1 MTLAAITP
9 VKITPIKITP
19 VTFTPVTFTPVK
31 VTPVKVTPVKVTP
44 VEITPVKITQV
55 KITQV
60 KITPVSLSSS
70 TQSPS
75 DDTHKTNIGVIVGVI
90 STSVLALVV
99 ATFCLIRWK
108 KRRKVLVPELA
119 YDNSP
124 KSSGRPNDASIAR
137 PLSPFMTQ
145 SHTLTSTRPKIS
157 TKTGALLDSSVTRST
172 PPPPRKPHQILSR
185 LERENSN
192 QPSHTE
198 SVSAFSEESVPVNTA
213 EISAMRAEMRAMRTR
228 MAVLEAVAD
237 DQPPDYVSS
246 YSSTSRSTG

>member
-1 MTLAAITP
+1 MSSQHTSPITLAAFTP
-9 VKITPIKITP
+9 ISVRPVSIRPVSITPISFTPIAITP
-19 VTFTPVTFTPVK
+19 N
-31 VTPVKVTPVKVTP
+31 
-44 VEITPVKITQV
+44 
-55 KITQV
+55 
-60 KITPVSLSSS
+60 SLSSS

-75 DDTHKTNIGVIVGVI
+75 HDTHKANIGVIVGVT
-90 STSVLALVV
+90 STIGVLALVV
-99 ATFCLIRWK
+99 AIFCLIRWK
-108 KRRKVLVPELA
+108 KRRRL
-119 YDNSP
+119 
-124 KSSGRPNDASIAR
+124 NDASIAR

-157 TKTGALLDSSVTRST
+157 TKTGAPLDISVTRST

-198 SVSAFSEESVPVNTA
+198 SVSAFSDESVPVSTA

-228 MAVLEAVAD
+228 MAFLEAEAA